1 MLQPVKQQGPK
12 AQGTT
17 PLATAAVGRKLA
29 DSSPSSAPLTNRKPG
44 LGKGVPPPVPP
55 NKPVVPVK
63 KELGGGGKRTAV
75 GEMKDITLS
84 LVGGEGGGK
93 QSSAAVQNAAPSM
106 VTGLQGLKF
115 GISIGSVV
123 DGGAGTA
130 GKGIKPLGGGGSG
143 SGDVSTKKFFN
154 NIESKS

>member
-1 MLQPVKQQGPK
+1 MGGLGAKTPGPP
-12 AQGTT
+12 T
-17 PLATAAVGRKLA
+17 TAAMATGRKLA
-29 DSSPSSAPLTNRKPG
+29 ESTPTAANRKPG

-63 KELGGGGKRTAV
+63 KEIGGGGKRTAA
-75 GEMKDITLS
+75 EMKDITLS
-84 LVGGEGGGK
+84 LVEGGTK
-93 QSSAAVQNAAPSM
+93 QSSSSVPAPSM

-123 DGGAGTA
+123 DTSGGS
-130 GKGIKPLGGGGSG
+130 KGIKGGGGGGDSHVVPVLG
-143 SGDVSTKKFFN
+143 SSAVATKKFFN